1 MEENKFIYR
10 IYSGDEYIAS
20 FVYLH
25 DALNFIKSFDASEY
39 AEPDWCYTI
48 VRTDDY

>member
-1 MEENKFIYR
+1 MEENKFIYK
-10 IYSGDEYIAS
+10 IYHGDEYIAS

-25 DALNFIKSFDASEY
+25 DALSFIKSLDADEY
-39 AEPDWCYTI
+39 AESYWRYTI